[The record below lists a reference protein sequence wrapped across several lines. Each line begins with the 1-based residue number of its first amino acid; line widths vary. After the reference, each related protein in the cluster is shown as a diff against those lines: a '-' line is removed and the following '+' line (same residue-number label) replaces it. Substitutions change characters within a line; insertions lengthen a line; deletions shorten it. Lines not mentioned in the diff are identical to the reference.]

1 MIPLLERLL
10 LRPTDSTLVQLLRYT
25 FVGGLAFIVDLGSLF
40 ALTEF
45 AGLHYLVS
53 ASLSFLLG
61 LATNYTL
68 STWWIFTQRTIQ
80 SRTLEFLIFGGIGLI
95 GLGINDLCMW
105 SMTELAGVH
114 YLLSKIAS
122 TAVVFLWNFFARK
135 YSLFNKG
142 KT

>member
-68 STWWIFTQRTIQ
+68 STW
-80 SRTLEFLIFGGIGLI
+80 
-95 GLGINDLCMW
+95 
-105 SMTELAGVH
+105 
-114 YLLSKIAS
+114 
-122 TAVVFLWNFFARK
+122 
-135 YSLFNKG
+135 
-142 KT
+142 